1 MKTKQCKKCNKFL
14 DINLFPVR
22 KDSADGYRNECKECK
37 KKYMSSFYSE
47 NREEQIKKR
56 SEYKA
61 KRRSTDHKW
70 RFWKNFEDR
79 VGEFKRKRGYTV
91 NSTTQEMVGITRED
105 FYKYIEAQFT
115 DKGISSYSTSD
126 YFSDF
131 NNERLRLTGE
141 YAMVIQDHKDNI
153 LAEMNKVWD
162 DHNEKVSKTQ

>member
-1 MKTKQCKKCNKFL
+1 MKTKQCKKCNKVL

-115 DKGISSYSTSD
+115 DKMSWSNYGSYWC
-126 YFSDF
+126 
-131 NNERLRLTGE
+131 
-141 YAMVIQDHKDNI
+141 A
-153 LAEMNKVWD
+153 
-162 DHNEKVSKTQ
+162 DHNISLFFSENEEQFVKLNYFTNIKPRTINENNKKGIKIYD